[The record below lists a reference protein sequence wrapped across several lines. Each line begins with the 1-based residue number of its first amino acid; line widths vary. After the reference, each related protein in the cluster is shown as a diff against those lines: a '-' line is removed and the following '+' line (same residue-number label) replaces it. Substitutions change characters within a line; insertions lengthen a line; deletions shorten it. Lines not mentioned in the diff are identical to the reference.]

1 MRESER
7 ERERERE
14 IMIRGRGQREIDLSP
29 SSSQLSSM
37 CLGRAREKH
46 GVLAIT
52 AGKGDIIRLVPPL
65 VLTDEDIAW
74 AADGINKAI
83 VEVLGA

>member
-1 MRESER
+1 MSVCFHAH
-7 ERERERE
+7 
-14 IMIRGRGQREIDLSP
+14 GKNDADDV
-29 SSSQLSSM
+29 
-37 CLGRAREKH
+37 CLNPCRAREKH

-65 VLTDEDIAW
+65 VLNDEDIAW

>member
-1 MRESER
+1 MTVADPPCPFFLFCVFVV
-7 ERERERE
+7 
-14 IMIRGRGQREIDLSP
+14 I
-29 SSSQLSSM
+29 
-37 CLGRAREKH
+37 RAREKH

-65 VLTDEDIAW
+65 VLSDEDIAW